1 LTRLSQNSIHNGRK
15 ALYLEESIHD
25 WSLLHRRRILILFTW
40 GRCHAGP
47 RSVRSYFP
55 NLYSRSCKRS
65 GHRLTVLQIPATLP
79 TSVHQKLFQVTSTVY
94 LALNMKLHLL
104 CRHVGLGMDALKDEG
119 FRLCKHCQFA
129 KRKRYTGVRHDAT
142 IEGKGKKGD
151 A

>member
-1 LTRLSQNSIHNGRK
+1 LVTLASPPNSDIIYMGSLPCRPQICQILLSEFVQPQ
-15 ALYLEESIHD
+15 LQ
-25 WSLLHRRRILILFTW
+25 
-40 GRCHAGP
+40 
-47 RSVRSYFP
+47 
-55 NLYSRSCKRS
+55 KRS